1 MRQGHR
7 SCHPLKKK
15 WRYIGVAEKAYKG
28 VGRHGDIGE
37 RVPDAK
43 IILLE
48 LLQGLLEWGR

>member
-15 WRYIGVAEKAYKG
+15 GRYTGVAEKDYTR